1 MTFLP
6 SNAYARV
13 FAAAYGRQRWRHDVT
28 PARRTLQAGQALHAA
43 AGLPTS
49 FSALTPNAA

>member
-13 FAAAYGRQRWRHDVT
+13 FAAAYGRQR
-28 PARRTLQAGQALHAA
+28 RRTLQTGQALRAA

>member
-1 MTFLP
+1 MHTLEDL
-6 SNAYARV
+6 
-13 FAAAYGRQRWRHDVT
+13 QRTEGSGDVMSHDVT
-28 PARRTLQAGQALHAA
+28 AALRALQALGAA